1 MEKSKKKFKDTRVGK
16 FLTKAAPNILKG
28 VSDVV
33 PDAGIL
39 KLIGGLISK
48 DEVLTPKDKEEA
60 LKLLDLDIIE
70 IQEISK
76 RWSSDMSSDSWLSKN
91 VRPMML
97 IFLTIST
104 WLLILMD
111 SLNIDFGVSVEWIDL
126 LKSLLLTTYVAYFG
140 SRGIEKYKYISQ
152 KQNTIPKSLSFIFK
166 YIIIFFNIYFQIY
179 IYIYISNYL
188 FYIFEVIKKC
198 KVITYIFKKQIKDGK
213 HKMYSSK
220 KRLLPINC
228 R

>member
-1 MEKSKKKFKDTRVGK
+1 MEKRKNKKKFKDTRVGK
-16 FLTKAAPNILKG
+16 FLTKVAPNILKG
-28 VSDVV
+28 VSDIV

-60 LKLLDLDIIE
+60 LKLLELDIIE
-70 IQEISK
+70 TQEVSK
-76 RWSSDMSSDSWLSKN
+76 RWSSDMSSDSYLSKN

-111 SLNIDFGVSVEWIDL
+111 SLNIEFAVGIEWVDL
-126 LKSLLLTTYVAYFG
+126 LKSLLIVVYVSYFG

-152 KQNTIPKSLSFIFK
+152 NK
-166 YIIIFFNIYFQIY
+166 
-179 IYIYISNYL
+179 
-188 FYIFEVIKKC
+188 
-198 KVITYIFKKQIKDGK
+198 
-213 HKMYSSK
+213 
-220 KRLLPINC
+220 
-228 R
+228 

>member
-28 VSDVV
+28 VSDIV

-111 SLNIDFGVSVEWIDL
+111 SLNIDFGVSTEWIDL
-126 LKSLLLTTYVAYFG
+126 LKSLLITVYVSYFG
-140 SRGIEKYKYISQ
+140 SRGVEKFTSIRQ
-152 KQNTIPKSLSFIFK
+152 KK
-166 YIIIFFNIYFQIY
+166 
-179 IYIYISNYL
+179 
-188 FYIFEVIKKC
+188 
-198 KVITYIFKKQIKDGK
+198 
-213 HKMYSSK
+213 
-220 KRLLPINC
+220 
-228 R
+228 

>member
-16 FLTKAAPNILKG
+16 FLSKAAPNILNAA
-28 VSDVV
+28 SDLL
-33 PDAGIL
+33 PDAGVL
-39 KLIGGLISK
+39 KLVGGLISK

-60 LKLLDLDIIE
+60 LKLLELDIIE

-76 RWSSDMSSDSWLSKN
+76 RWSADMSSDSWLSKN

-126 LKSLLLTTYVAYFG
+126 LKSLLITTYVAYFG

-152 KQNTIPKSLSFIFK
+152 KQNTIPKSLFLLSFIFK

-179 IYIYISNYL
+179 IYIYISNDL
-188 FYIFEVIKKC
+188 FYIFEVIKKY
-198 KVITYIFKKQIKDGK
+198 KVINIFFKKQIKDGK
-213 HKMYSSK
+213 HKMY
-220 KRLLPINC
+220 
-228 R
+228 

>member
-1 MEKSKKKFKDTRVGK
+1 MEKSKKKFKDTRVGIGK
-16 FLTKAAPNILKG
+16 FLTKVAPNILKG

-48 DEVLTPKDKEEA
+48 DDALTPKDKEEA
-60 LKLLDLDIIE
+60 LKLLELDIIE
-70 IQEISK
+70 TQEVSK
-76 RWSSDMSSDSWLSKN
+76 RWSSDMSSDSYLSKN

-111 SLNIDFGVSVEWIDL
+111 SLNIEFAVGIEWIDL
-126 LKSLLLTTYVAYFG
+126 LKSLLITTYVAYFG

-152 KQNTIPKSLSFIFK
+152 K
-166 YIIIFFNIYFQIY
+166 
-179 IYIYISNYL
+179 
-188 FYIFEVIKKC
+188 
-198 KVITYIFKKQIKDGK
+198 
-213 HKMYSSK
+213 
-220 KRLLPINC
+220 
-228 R
+228 

>member
-1 MEKSKKKFKDTRVGK
+1 MSKKKFKDTRVGK

-28 VSDVV
+28 VSDII

-39 KLIGGLISK
+39 KLVGGLISK

-76 RWSSDMSSDSWLSKN
+76 RWSADMSSDSWLSKN

-104 WLLILMD
+104 WCLILMD
-111 SLNIDFGVSVEWIDL
+111 SLAIDFSVATEWIDL
-126 LKSLLLTTYVAYFG
+126 LKSLLITVFVSYYG

-152 KQNTIPKSLSFIFK
+152 NK
-166 YIIIFFNIYFQIY
+166 
-179 IYIYISNYL
+179 
-188 FYIFEVIKKC
+188 
-198 KVITYIFKKQIKDGK
+198 
-213 HKMYSSK
+213 
-220 KRLLPINC
+220 
-228 R
+228 

>member
-1 MEKSKKKFKDTRVGK
+1 MEKRKNKKKFKDTRVGK
-16 FLTKAAPNILKG
+16 FITKVAPNILKG
-28 VSDVV
+28 VSDIV

-39 KLIGGLISK
+39 KLVGSLISK

-60 LKLLDLDIIE
+60 LKLLELDIIE
-70 IQEISK
+70 TQEVSK

-111 SLNIDFGVSVEWIDL
+111 SLNIEFAVGIEWIDL
-126 LKSLLLTTYVAYFG
+126 LKSLLIVVYVSYFG

-152 KQNTIPKSLSFIFK
+152 NK
-166 YIIIFFNIYFQIY
+166 
-179 IYIYISNYL
+179 
-188 FYIFEVIKKC
+188 
-198 KVITYIFKKQIKDGK
+198 
-213 HKMYSSK
+213 
-220 KRLLPINC
+220 
-228 R
+228 

>member
-1 MEKSKKKFKDTRVGK
+1 M
-16 FLTKAAPNILKG
+16 
-28 VSDVV
+28 

-60 LKLLDLDIIE
+60 LKLLELDIVE
-70 IQEISK
+70 MQEVSK
-76 RWSSDMSSDSWLSKN
+76 RWSSDMSSDSYLSKN

-111 SLNIDFGVSVEWIDL
+111 SLNIEFAVGIEWIDL
-126 LKSLLLTTYVAYFG
+126 LKSLLIVVYVSYFG

-152 KQNTIPKSLSFIFK
+152 NK
-166 YIIIFFNIYFQIY
+166 
-179 IYIYISNYL
+179 
-188 FYIFEVIKKC
+188 
-198 KVITYIFKKQIKDGK
+198 
-213 HKMYSSK
+213 
-220 KRLLPINC
+220 
-228 R
+228 

>member
-1 MEKSKKKFKDTRVGK
+1 MEEIKSKKKFKDTRVGK
-16 FLTKAAPNILKG
+16 FLTKVAPNILKG
-28 VSDVV
+28 VSDIV

-39 KLIGGLISK
+39 KLVGSLISK

-60 LKLLDLDIIE
+60 LKLLEMDIIE
-70 IQEISK
+70 MQEVSK
-76 RWSSDMSSDSWLSKN
+76 RWVSDMSSDSYLSKN

-126 LKSLLLTTYVAYFG
+126 LKSLLIVVYVSYFG

-152 KQNTIPKSLSFIFK
+152 NK
-166 YIIIFFNIYFQIY
+166 
-179 IYIYISNYL
+179 
-188 FYIFEVIKKC
+188 
-198 KVITYIFKKQIKDGK
+198 
-213 HKMYSSK
+213 
-220 KRLLPINC
+220 
-228 R
+228 